1 LVGDTIQFTSL
12 HPYRIKVSGRI
23 KHYINAFGEEL
34 IIDNADK
41 AIAITSQVTNS
52 IVKDYTAAP
61 IYFSDTSN
69 GAHEWLIE
77 FEKEPEDI
85 KTFTLELDHALKM
98 VNGDYEAK
106 RHKDIALRLPIV
118 RSVPPQTFNN
128 WLNSKG
134 KLGGQ
139 HKIPR
144 LSNERKFVEE
154 IMSFTNHKNNVT
166 E

>member
-1 LVGDTIQFTSL
+1 MIIQLLQF
-12 HPYRIKVSGRI
+12 I
-23 KHYINAFGEEL
+23 
-34 IIDNADK
+34 
-41 AIAITSQVTNS
+41 SQMH
-52 IVKDYTAAP
+52 
-61 IYFSDTSN
+61 SN

-85 KTFTLELDHALKM
+85 KIFTIELDHALKM

-106 RHKDIALRLPIV
+106 RHKDIALRMPIV
-118 RSVPPQTFNN
+118 HPVPGQTFSR

-154 IMSFTNHKNNVT
+154 IMSFMNHEKN
-166 E
+166 EAE